1 MNFRAMS
8 GWTAVVLLTTVAG
21 TFSAQAADIE
31 APMPDLWSGF
41 YLGAQA
47 GYLQG
52 TGSDTDLCVSAN
64 VDGPETGCFGDGGFD
79 GPAGFDIGDNDMDGV
94 TVGGYLGYNY
104 RIDSIVLGLEGDFNW
119 DNANGSN
126 SVLGELNY
134 DTSINWD
141 ASIRARL
148 GFVVDERALLYVTG
162 GPSWLN
168 TELDS
173 NICSLVEAE
182 GPGINASCGDE
193 STEFGWQLGAG
204 AEFAMTEHLSIKAE
218 YLHGWYGDADLDL
231 LKISEGE
238 LHAKYEL
245 KQNLQT
251 NVVRVGVAYHF
262 GGM

>member
-1 MNFRAMS
+1 MIIRTMS
-8 GWTAVVLLTTVAG
+8 GLTAGVLLSMAAG
-21 TFSAQAADIE
+21 TIDAQAADIE

-41 YLGAQA
+41 YVGAQA

-52 TGSDTDLCVSAN
+52 TGGDTDLCVRAN
-64 VDGPETGCFGDGGFD
+64 FEGETESECFSDSDFEGPTGL
-79 GPAGFDIGDNDMDGV
+79 DIGDNDMDGV

-119 DNANGSN
+119 DNASGSN
-126 SVLGELNY
+126 SILGELNY
-134 DTSINWD
+134 DTAINWD

-168 TELDS
+168 TEIDS
-173 NICSLVEAE
+173 NICSLQGD
-182 GPGINASCGDE
+182 GPGVNASCGDE

-204 AEFAMTEHLSIKAE
+204 AEFAMTEHLSLKAE

-231 LKISEGE
+231 
-238 LHAKYEL
+238 AKASLGDESIKYQL

-262 GGM
+262 GGL